1 MQKSFYLWISM
12 ERLVLYISLFFSFN
26 WNCLGICWTQH
37 AQGEQRGVT
46 SWKKLCKNNAY
57 SLANLCLAV
66 AAAQAAAQAVMSSH
80 NSTNPA
86 HAAAAHAAAAHAL
99 SPAAAA
105 AATAA
110 LLQHNQFA
118 AAAAAATP
126 ATNPFHHG
134 GFLCSTSRSSYKRP
148 KQFGTI
154 VLLRTQ
160 VYKLLCS
167 ACFWATPLPP

>member
-1 MQKSFYLWISM
+1 M
-12 ERLVLYISLFFSFN
+12 ERLVLYILSFFELKLLKVLLDST
-26 WNCLGICWTQH
+26 CP
-37 AQGEQRGVT
+37 RGVT

-134 GFLCSTSRSSYKRP
+134 GFLCSTSRNSYKRP

-154 VLLRTQ
+154 VLVRTQ

-167 ACFWATPLPP
+167 ACF